1 MLIYKKNNNN
11 KLSEL
16 FRAEIY
22 TFDKLQN
29 IIAHMYPYA
38 LILTLRMPWHLLHP
52 LLPVVSLFYI

>member
-16 FRAEIY
+16 SRAEIY

-29 IIAHMYPYA
+29 IIALMYPCA
-38 LILTLRMPWHLLHP
+38 LILTLRMPWHP

>member
-1 MLIYKKNNNN
+1 MDMLIYKKNNNN

-29 IIAHMYPYA
+29 IIALMYPCA
-38 LILTLRMPWHLLHP
+38 LILTLRMPWNP